1 MGYSSWLVDHW
12 NNTIAKRAF
21 LSEDVI
27 FSTDFFR
34 NELSWNR
41 GFRNFDIGAS
51 TMGTTIWRFIC
62 YLWIYTVR
70 KSNPRITIT
79 KE

>member
-1 MGYSSWLVDHW
+1 MVSASCTLLQNHCFQSTVMGYSSWLVDHW
-12 NNTIAKRAF
+12 NNTIAKWAF

-41 GFRNFDIGAS
+41 
-51 TMGTTIWRFIC
+51 
-62 YLWIYTVR
+62 
-70 KSNPRITIT
+70 
-79 KE
+79 